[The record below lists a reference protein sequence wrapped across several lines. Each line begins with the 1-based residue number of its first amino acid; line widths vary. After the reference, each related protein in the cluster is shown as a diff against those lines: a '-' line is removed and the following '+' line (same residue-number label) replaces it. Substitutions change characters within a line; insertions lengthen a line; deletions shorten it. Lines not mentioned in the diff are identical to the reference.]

1 MNSNSNPFPYTGGEI
16 MNPYEYTEV
25 ELPFIEQLKTYGYT
39 HIEGSKLEQERN
51 GRGSIVLE
59 GRLASS
65 IRKLNEWISDSN
77 LQKVVKQ
84 LVSLQA
90 EDLWNA
96 NKTVFDWL
104 FGQGMS
110 VLQDLGGGKKNQ
122 TVRLFDF
129 EIANHNE
136 FLVVN
141 QISYTNANGTIRPD
155 IVIYINGLP
164 LVLVECKSPKL
175 KWDKQLPEGVRQ
187 FDRYQET
194 NERIFWYNQMLIV
207 TSRDRA
213 RVGTIF
219 ARAQHYGLWKD
230 PYPLNADEVGS
241 NRAQDIMV
249 AGMLR
254 KEAILDLMLNFIVFD
269 GKVKKLARYQQ
280 YRAVNK
286 AIDRIRTELK
296 PSLRGGVV
304 WHTQGSG
311 KSLTMVYLAMKLR
324 RVSSLENPMLVI
336 VTDRQDLDDQIT
348 KTFQNCGLPNPT
360 QAVSVADLKN
370 QLGRG
375 PGTTVMTLI
384 QKFQGAE
391 DKEGNQ
397 ILPIISEKENIIVMT
412 DESHR
417 SQYKGL
423 AMNMRKALPN
433 ATFIGFTGTPIDKEK
448 RSTTGKFGSYID
460 KYTIEQAVE
469 DGATVPIYYESR
481 LPKVHMKGDTLDE
494 LFDRV
499 FFDYDE
505 ETREKIK
512 QKHVKEDVILT
523 SPERMEEIALDIA
536 RHFESHILANGYKAQ
551 VVAVSRLAAVKY
563 KELINQYAAGQFETA
578 VIFSP
583 GHNDNQELRE
593 HHITKEKEKELI
605 NRFKRPFA
613 EDKLAMLI
621 VCDKLLTGF
630 DAPIEQVMYLDKP
643 LREHN
648 LLQAIARTNRK
659 YDDNKTYGLIV
670 DYFGVSRFL
679 DQALEIFSASD
690 VKGALHS
697 IDEEMPRLEQRNRS
711 AMRFFDGLR
720 KTQREESVLR
730 LADEDVRTE
739 FDIAYKRFAESM
751 DKVMPSPKAEKF
763 TGDLKYLGEIR
774 QLAKSRFSIED
785 GMDISDCG
793 EKVRQLIYKHL
804 QSEGIVVRDPIS
816 ILDASIKEELE
827 EYVLPETKAAQMEH
841 AIKREISIRM
851 DEDEVFYT
859 SLKQKLEDLLERFKE
874 RQMSIYELLEKLH
887 EAREDILQKVDGQT
901 KSGLSSEQEPYYNKL
916 LEVFDGQKEE
926 AELKEIAVEIHQ
938 FVEERVSPISDWT
951 SKTDFKRKLNADLKI
966 KLLKR
971 KMSMS
976 DASMLVGY
984 FTALAEV
991 QFG

>member
-1 MNSNSNPFPYTGGEI
+1 MDHF
-16 MNPYEYTEV
+16 EYSDV
-25 ELPFIEQLKTYGYT
+25 EHPFIEQLKSYGYSYKKGIDLDT
-39 HIEGSKLEQERN
+39 ERN

-59 GRLASS
+59 TRLADS
-65 IRKLNEWISDSN
+65 IRKLNEWISEEN
-77 LQKVVKQ
+77 TNKLVKQ
-84 LVSLQA
+84 LVSFSS

-96 NKTVFDWL
+96 NNTMFDLL
-104 FGQGMS
+104 FGSGVS
-110 VLQDLGGGKKNQ
+110 VQQDLGSGKKNQ

-129 EIANHNE
+129 ENKGDANLNDY
-136 FLVVN
+136 LVVN

-164 LVLVECKSPKL
+164 LVIVECKSPKL

-187 FDRYQET
+187 FERYQET
-194 NERIFWYNQMLIV
+194 NEKLFWYNQMLVV

-219 ARAQHYGLWKD
+219 ARPQHYGLWKD
-230 PYPLNADEVGS
+230 PYPLTFDDIGS
-241 NRAQDIMV
+241 SRAQDILV
-249 AGMLR
+249 AGMFR
-254 KEAILDLMLNFIVFD
+254 KDAILDLMRNFIVFD

-286 AIDRIRTELK
+286 AIERIKNEDK

-324 RVSSLENPMLVI
+324 RIASLQNPMLVI

-348 KTFQNCGLPNPT
+348 KTFQSCGFPNPT
-360 QAVSVADLKN
+360 QASSVKDLKQ
-370 QLGRG
+370 QLSKG

-384 QKFQGAE
+384 QKFQGDKDE
-391 DKEGNQ
+391 DGNQ
-397 ILPIISEKENIIVMT
+397 IFSLISEADNIIVMT

-423 AMNMRKALPN
+423 ALNMRKALPN
-433 ATFIGFTGTPIDKEK
+433 ATFIGFTGTPIDKKK

-469 DGATVPIYYESR
+469 DGATVPIHYESR
-481 LPKVHMKGDTLDE
+481 LPKVHVKGDSLDE
-494 LFDRV
+494 IFNRV
-499 FFDYDE
+499 FFEFDE
-505 ETREKIK
+505 DTREKIK
-512 QKHVKEDVILT
+512 QKHVNEELILT
-523 SPERMEEIALDIA
+523 APERMNEIALDIV
-536 RHFESHILANGYKAQ
+536 RHFESRILVNGYKAQ

-563 KELINQYAAGQFETA
+563 KQLIDQYAVGQFETA
-578 VIFSP
+578 VILSA
-583 GHNDNQELRE
+583 GQNDIKELRD
-593 HHITKEKEKELI
+593 HHISKEEEKELI
-605 NRFKRPFA
+605 NRFKKPFH

-690 VKGALHS
+690 VKGALQS
-697 IDEEMPRLEQRNRS
+697 IDEEIPRLEQRHRA
-711 AMRFFDGLR
+711 AMRFFNGL
-720 KTQREESVLR
+720 KKSQLEESILR
-730 LADEDVRTE
+730 LADEDVRVD

-751 DKVMPSPKAEKF
+751 DKVMPSPRAERF
-763 TGDLKYLGEIR
+763 VADLRHLGQIR
-774 QLAKSRFSIED
+774 QFAKSRFFIED
-785 GMDISDCG
+785 GMDIADCG
-793 EKVRQLIYKHL
+793 EKVRQLVHNHL
-804 QSEGIVVRDPIS
+804 KAEGIAVKDPIS
-816 ILDASIKEELE
+816 ILDASFKEEVENNL
-827 EYVLPETKAAQMEH
+827 LPETKAAQIEH
-841 AIKREISIRM
+841 AIKREITVRM
-851 DEDEVFYT
+851 EEDEVFYT
-859 SLKQKLEDLLERFKE
+859 SLKKKVEDLLERFKE
-874 RQMSIYELLEKLH
+874 RQTDIYELLERLY
-887 EAREDILQKVDGQT
+887 AVREEIVQKVEGQT
-901 KSGLSSEQEPYYNKL
+901 KSGLSSEQEPYFNKL
-916 LEVFDGQKEE
+916 VEVFEE
-926 AELKEIAVEIHQ
+926 KKEIDELTEIAIEVHAFLRDQ
-938 FVEERVSPISDWT
+938 VTPIRDWK
-951 SKTDFKRKLNADLKI
+951 SKNDFKRKLNADLKI
-966 KLLKR
+966 MLLKK

-984 FTALAEV
+984 FAALAEV
-991 QFG
+991 QF